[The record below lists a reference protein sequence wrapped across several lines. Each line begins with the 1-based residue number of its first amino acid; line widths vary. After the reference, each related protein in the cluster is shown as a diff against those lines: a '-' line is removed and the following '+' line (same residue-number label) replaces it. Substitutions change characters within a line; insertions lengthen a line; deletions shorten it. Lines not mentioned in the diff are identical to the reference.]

1 MLDIKRIKQNVEEIK
16 ILMDMRGEADFSLD
30 EVIELDDR
38 RIALLQKVEV
48 LKNESNTNSKKIP
61 QYKKEGKDTAE
72 LMAELKKLS
81 DEIGALDAQIK
92 EVELTL
98 REKMMRIPNVP
109 NPNVPKGDSDDDN
122 VEIRRWGEPTK
133 FDFEPKAHWD
143 IGTELGVLDFETA
156 GKITGTV

>member
-61 QYKKEGKDTAE
+61 QYKKEGKGTAE

-92 EVELTL
+92 EV
-98 REKMMRIPNVP
+98 
-109 NPNVPKGDSDDDN
+109 
-122 VEIRRWGEPTK
+122 IRAK
-133 FDFEPKAHWD
+133 LH
-143 IGTELGVLDFETA
+143 
-156 GKITGTV
+156 

>member
-61 QYKKEGKDTAE
+61 QYKKEGKGTAE
-72 LMAELKKLS
+72 LMASSKSFLMKS
-81 DEIGALDAQIK
+81 
-92 EVELTL
+92 
-98 REKMMRIPNVP
+98 
-109 NPNVPKGDSDDDN
+109 
-122 VEIRRWGEPTK
+122 
-133 FDFEPKAHWD
+133 AHWMHRSRKWS
-143 IGTELGVLDFETA
+143 LPCV
-156 GKITGTV
+156 KK